1 MPLTS
6 TSEEQRMRLSRGSFE
21 VHTLHEQPICGTP
34 EDVPVP
40 KKVILHLFRG
50 IECSSITKAFKNK
63 QSQKSYELYFRTQFY
78 LKFLFN
84 VIYYPIRQSYYFL
97 CRSSSVINKH
107 KRLFLVNPYMVYSS
121 SFPSALFY

>member
-1 MPLTS
+1 MPLIS

-50 IECSSITKAFKNK
+50 IECSSITKAFKINNL
-63 QSQKSYELYFRTQFY
+63 KSHTNCTSGR
-78 LKFLFN
+78 N
-84 VIYYPIRQSYYFL
+84 SI
-97 CRSSSVINKH
+97 
-107 KRLFLVNPYMVYSS
+107 
-121 SFPSALFY
+121 